1 MDLAE
6 ILSKERSAL
15 VKRWQDAVLDTYP
28 ADSRQFFKKE
38 KDKFAN
44 PVGSIIGQE
53 LEALFDAFVAGTQR
67 EKVVSCL
74 ENILRVRAVQ
84 DFTPSR
90 AVAFVL
96 SLKEIVRERIQAKGL
111 GNGIGE
117 GLKAFDADVDALLLL
132 AFDVYSR
139 CRQRLFELRVNEV
152 RNQVGR
158 LLQRANLICEVPDAE
173 PDA

>member
-1 MDLAE
+1 MDLAG
-6 ILSKERSAL
+6 ILSRERSSV
-15 VKRWQDAVLDTYP
+15 VKRWQEAVLDTYP

-44 PVGSIIGQE
+44 PVGSIVGQE
-53 LEALFDAFVAGTQR
+53 MGALFDAFVSERDR
-67 EKVVSCL
+67 EKVASCL

-84 DFTPSR
+84 DFRPSE
-90 AVAFVL
+90 AVGFVL
-96 SLKEIVRERIQAKGL
+96 ALKGIVRERMEAKGME
-111 GNGIGE
+111 NSIGE
-117 GLKAFDADVDALLLL
+117 DLKKFDADVDDLLLL

-139 CRQRLFELRVNEV
+139 CRQKLFELRVHEV

-158 LLQRANLICEVPDAE
+158 LLQRANLVCEIPDAE

>member
-1 MDLAE
+1 MDLAG

-15 VKRWQDAVLDTYP
+15 VKRWRDALLDTYP
-28 ADSRQFFKKE
+28 PDARQFFKKE

-44 PVGSIIGQE
+44 PVGSIVGQE
-53 LEALFDAFVAGTQR
+53 LEALFDAFVAGNER
-67 EKVVSCL
+67 ERVVSCL

-84 DFTPSR
+84 DFQPSR
-90 AVAFVL
+90 AVGFIL
-96 SLKEIVRERIQAKGL
+96 SLKEIVRERIQTKEL

-132 AFDVYSR
+132 AFDIYSR

-158 LLQRANLICEVPDAE
+158 LLQRANLVCEIPDAE